1 MTDTTTKIRKI
12 IVDTLACDAA
22 RVENDETLLADL
34 GADSLDGVEL
44 AMMLEDEFGLLF
56 EDGVIEDCKTVGD
69 VIAAVGR
76 GLADREGAEA

>member
-44 AMMLEDEFGLLF
+44 AMALEDDFGLLF
-56 EDGVIEDCKTVGD
+56 EDGVIEDCTTVGD
-69 VIAAVGR
+69 VIAAVER

>member
-1 MTDTTTKIRKI
+1 MTDTGKIRTI

-22 RVENDETLLADL
+22 RVEDDEMPLADL

-56 EDGVIEDCKTVGD
+56 EDGVIEDCTTVGD
-69 VIAAVGR
+69 VIKAVER
-76 GLADREGAEA
+76 GLADKEGAEA